1 MMKKMG
7 KQKVFLMMLAAVLF
21 VSCTNDQPKTNADS
35 TVKEVASEMADMK
48 SYVIQYKN
56 EVNTSGMKN
65 TVMMTQY
72 IDINSGKSSI
82 ETESNGEMNGVK
94 IDEKSLAIYDKEWA
108 YIINLKDKTG
118 IKMKEDQT
126 EDDPMDR
133 IKSDD
138 NVTFRQMIEKEGGKI
153 IGNEQF
159 LGKDCIVIEIK
170 QEGQTSKMWYY
181 KGIPLKVEGKSY
193 TMEATKFEEN
203 VAIPASKFT
212 VPNGIKLSEMPAM
225 P

>member
-1 MMKKMG
+1 MR
-7 KQKVFLMMLAAVLF
+7 KVLLAILVSVLF
-21 VSCTNDQPKTNADS
+21 ISCTNDKQKTNADS
-35 TVKEVASEMADMK
+35 TVKEVASEMAEMK

-56 EVNTSGMKN
+56 EMNASGMKN
-65 TVMMTQY
+65 SSIMTQY
-72 IDINSGKSSI
+72 IDIKSGKSSI
-82 ETESNGEMNGVK
+82 ETESKSEMNGVK
-94 IDEKSLAIYDKEWA
+94 TNEKSLSIYDKEWA

-118 IKMKEDQT
+118 IKMKEDQS
-126 EDDPMDR
+126 ENDPMDM

-153 IGNEQF
+153 VGNEQF

-181 KGIPLKVEGKSY
+181 KGIPLKIESQLY

-203 VAIPASKFT
+203 VSIPSSKFT
-212 VPNGIKLSEMPAM
+212 IPDGIKFSEMPTM

>member
-1 MMKKMG
+1 MKKKR
-7 KQKVFLMMLAAVLF
+7 KQKVVLMMLASVLF
-21 VSCTNDQPKTNADS
+21 VSCTGDKPKTNADS

-56 EVNTSGMKN
+56 EVNASGMKS
-65 TVMMTQY
+65 TIMMTQY
-72 IDINSGKSSI
+72 IDVKNGKSSI
-82 ETESNGEMNGVK
+82 EMESKSEMNGVK

-118 IKMKEDQT
+118 IKMKGDQSK
-126 EDDPMDR
+126 DDPMDR

-153 IGNEQF
+153 VGNEQF
-159 LGKDCIVIEIK
+159 LGKDCIVIEMK

-181 KGIPLKVEGKSY
+181 KGIPLKIEGKSY

-203 VAIPASKFT
+203 VTIPASKFSI
-212 VPNGIKLSEMPAM
+212 PNGIKLSEMPAM